1 MLTARQKSDPIPI
14 NQRVRGIKVP
24 EDVASLI
31 GTCLARDIARRP
43 PDGADLLTRLR
54 KCAHRLEDGASDAP
68 TRLLVVGEELDG
80 ASSRLKAGSDR
91 GQLSTVAFSPAG
103 RSWTTFLLLGLGVL
117 FLLGAVAGFVVASR
131 SPGH

>member
-1 MLTARQKSDPIPI
+1 
-14 NQRVRGIKVP
+14 VRGIKVP